1 MDKLMVISF
10 LVFSVVLT
18 AQTDSPDFYLGIS
31 YGRAFTLG
39 DFGDDDIT
47 NPDSG
52 FAADGSK
59 LDLFGGFFLNEKVT
73 VTGTFRYQT
82 FTTEIENLIEDISTD
97 NPDLNFSG
105 NTEDWNVYYLFLG
118 ITYKIKVYKRFSLY
132 PRFGIGPMWVDTPG
146 FSIRSLDNELT
157 QNLSRSSASGLGFA
171 YELGIGLVTNLGKH
185 LSLMPTFTLSSGI
198 ATIQDVENTTD
209 NVVVTSSFDAKV
221 QSFNLGL
228 SLAYRFY

>member
-1 MDKLMVISF
+1 M
-10 LVFSVVLT
+10 
-18 AQTDSPDFYLGIS
+18 
-31 YGRAFTLG
+31 
-39 DFGDDDIT
+39 
-47 NPDSG
+47 
-52 FAADGSK
+52 
-59 LDLFGGFFLNEKVT
+59 
-73 VTGTFRYQT
+73 
-82 FTTEIENLIEDISTD
+82 
-97 NPDLNFSG
+97 
-105 NTEDWNVYYLFLG
+105 
-118 ITYKIKVYKRFSLY
+118 
-132 PRFGIGPMWVDTPG
+132 DTPG